1 MALCRESLVGEK
13 GRGPDGE
20 YTLELAPQQRQ
31 VRSVGVFR
39 ERPLPRRRVLARPEA
54 ALREEAA
61 NQRWYREAC
70 SPSVPCR
77 DGGVFYARSKECVAV

>member
-54 ALREEAA
+54 AIVRERRSRGGTA
-61 NQRWYREAC
+61 NAN
-70 SPSVPCR
+70 SPSVPHR
-77 DGGVFYARSKECVAV
+77 DRGF